1 MNDPRQIRR
10 TVFDNGLTLIT
21 EEIPTVRSASL
32 GIWVR
37 MGSRYEAPSQA
48 GISHFIEHM
57 LFQGT
62 ASRSSTDIARTIDA
76 MGGQLDAF
84 TTKENACYYANVLDE
99 HLDGA
104 LELLSDIVL
113 HPLFDPEEMEAERGV
128 ILEELAAVDDI
139 PEDLLF
145 EEFLQTYWFGHPLG
159 TPVLGYRETVERFEP
174 RDLAEYFRRAYE
186 PGNVLIAAAGN
197 LSHWAMEERVRERFG
212 GLEDGAGRTEVSSPI
227 PHQHFRVL
235 AREQLEQVHVGVG
248 TLGLS
253 ALDPRRYVGYTLNAL
268 LGGSVSSRL
277 FQCIRE
283 EHGLAYNVYSSLGP
297 YADAGYLWVYAGC
310 RAEAAETVVEL
321 ILEELSVLREI
332 EVTLEELERMKSHLK
347 GNFMLGLETTIGR
360 MSSLA
365 QEELYFGRPFALDEI
380 LASIEAVTA
389 EQVLE
394 LAQELF
400 HDRGICIDL
409 LARREVASRLE
420 ERYREG
426 ISLPGGGVLTPSE

>member
-1 MNDPRQIRR
+1 MSESRRIHR
-10 TVFDNGLTLIT
+10 TVLDNGLTLVT

-62 ASRSSTDIARTIDA
+62 ESMDSRDIAQAIDA

-99 HLDGA
+99 HLDEA

-113 HPLFDPEEMEAERGV
+113 NPLFDPREMEAERGV
-128 ILEELAAVDDI
+128 ILEELAAVEDV

-159 TPVLGYRETVERFEP
+159 SPVLGYRETVESFEP
-174 RDLAEYFRRAYE
+174 HDLAAYFRRAYE
-186 PGNVLIAAAGN
+186 PGNVLVAAAGN
-197 LSHWAMEERVRERFG
+197 LSHEAMEAWVQERFG
-212 GLEDGAGRTEVSSPI
+212 DLENGDGRAEVSSPM

-235 AREQLEQVHVGVG
+235 DREQLEQVHVGVG

-253 ALDPRRYVGYTLNAL
+253 AVDPRRYVGYVLNAL

-277 FQCIRE
+277 FQRVRE

-297 YADAGYLWVYAGC
+297 YADAGYLWIYAGT
-310 RAEAAETVVEL
+310 RADAAETVVEL
-321 ILEELSVLREI
+321 ILEELSVLCEI
-332 EVTLEELERMKSHLK
+332 EVAEVELERMKSHLK
-347 GNFMLGLETTIGR
+347 GSFMLGLETTIGR

-365 QEELYFGRPFALDEI
+365 QEELYFGRPFDLDEI
-380 LASIEAVTA
+380 LESIEAVTV

-394 LAQELF
+394 LARELF

-409 LARREVASRLE
+409 LARRDVASQLE
-420 ERYREG
+420 DRYRQG
-426 ISLPGGGVLTPSE
+426 VSLPGGAVLTPSE